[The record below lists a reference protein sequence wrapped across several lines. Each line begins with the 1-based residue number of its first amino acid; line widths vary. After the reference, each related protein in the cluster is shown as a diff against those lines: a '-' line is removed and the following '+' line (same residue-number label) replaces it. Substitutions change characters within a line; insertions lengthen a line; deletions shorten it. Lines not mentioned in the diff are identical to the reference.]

1 MLFRCET
8 QFREFSKWS
17 RSSPSSALTVT
28 GWLKSQ
34 ETILPLGVPTWVSSP
49 RFNQRGSLFPEPHGQ
64 NVIASRRLREI
75 RKLGQGQG
83 QRPFLPPAP
92 PRSHFEDWS
101 VYSVINLTPSQS
113 LVNKH
118 KVEWLHINK
127 RQNTN
132 GRWIGKEDHKLKDQK
147 TSSEYVFLLNW
158 LFLWWFSSR
167 ITICKGVLIKSSKI
181 LGFCVK
187 KSYLSPG

>member
-1 MLFRCET
+1 MRVDKAPRPNFFSSKSEAAMLFRCET

-17 RSSPSSALTVT
+17 RSSPSSALTAT
-28 GWLKSQ
+28 GGLKSQ

-49 RFNQRGSLFPEPHGQ
+49 RFNQRGSLFPEAQ

-75 RKLGQGQG
+75 LKLVQGQG
-83 QRPFLPPAP
+83 QRPFLPPCPP

-101 VYSVINLTPSQS
+101 VYSVIKLTPSQS

-132 GRWIGKEDHKLKDQK
+132 GRWIGKEDHKLKDLK
-147 TSSEYVFLLNW
+147 TLSELVFLLHW
-158 LFLWWFSSR
+158 LFFM
-167 ITICKGVLIKSSKI
+167 VI
-181 LGFCVK
+181 LFT
-187 KSYLSPG
+187 YYNM